1 MIPKA
6 VWDHWVTLLTNLG
19 LHVLYALVIFFV
31 GTWMAKRFSR
41 FNLRLLK
48 KRDVDTTV
56 AQFLNRMLHYV
67 IMLLLIIMAVLAQ
80 LGVQTASLLAIM
92 GGMSLALGL
101 ALRSSISNVAS
112 GMLLIIFRPFKVGDA
127 IEINSHT
134 GTVMDIQML
143 FTKIRTAQY
152 QEITIPNDQFMKNA
166 VMNYS
171 SNDIR
176 RADIVIG
183 IGYDDDISN
192 RVRQSL
198 NRFYPLIIVFY
209 PSPRRSLL
217 LKSWLT
223 VRLICWLAFLLI
235 KGIIGLRYLILMRTL
250 NSKWTTLVFLYRIRS
265 KMCICIQLMA
275 MCHRSD
281 RICYC

>member
-31 GTWMAKRFSR
+31 GTWMARRFSR

-48 KRDVDTTV
+48 KRNVDTTV

-67 IMLLLIIMAVLAQ
+67 IMLLIIMAVLAQ

-134 GTVMDIQML
+134 GTVMDIQIL
-143 FTKIRTAQY
+143 FTRIRTAQY
-152 QEITIPNDQFMKNA
+152 QDITIPNDQFMKNA

-171 SNDIR
+171 RNDIR
-176 RADIVIG
+176 RADIVVG
-183 IGYDDDISN
+183 IGYDDDIK
-192 RVRQSL
+192 QGKT
-198 NRFYPLIIVFY
+198 IIE
-209 PSPRRSLL
+209 SLL
-217 LKSWLT
+217 SADQRVLSEPAPVIAVKELADSSVNLLARFFTDKGDYWAT
-223 VRLICWLAFLLI
+223 VFDFNENVKQQMDAA
-235 KGIIGLRYLILMRTL
+235 GISIPYPQQDVHLHTADG
-250 NSKWTTLVFLYRIRS
+250 NVSS
-265 KMCICIQLMA
+265 
-275 MCHRSD
+275 
-281 RICYC
+281 

>member
-67 IMLLLIIMAVLAQ
+67 IMLLIIMAVLAQ

-112 GMLLIIFRPFKVGDA
+112 GMLLIIFRLFKVGDA

-183 IGYDDDISN
+183 IGYDDDIK
-192 RVRQSL
+192 QGKA
-198 NRFYPLIIVFY
+198 IIE
-209 PSPRRSLL
+209 SLL
-217 LKSWLT
+217 SSDHRVLSEPAPVIAVKELADSSVNLLARFFTDKGDYWAT
-223 VRLICWLAFLLI
+223 VFDFNENVKQQMDDA
-235 KGIIGLRYLILMRTL
+235 GISIPYPQQDVHLHTADG
-250 NSKWTTLVFLYRIRS
+250 NVSS
-265 KMCICIQLMA
+265 
-275 MCHRSD
+275 
-281 RICYC
+281 